1 MKHFNSAKHTFVTIV
16 LILGSMSAVSAQAV
30 EFKGV
35 VGFGMDFGGDVLDS
49 GMYTDGTTWDVR
61 ANKGLALNIGMVMV
75 TGSFETQATVG
86 YKFGGP
92 EAKNGSVTF
101 DVVPVELMEFY
112 RTSNIRMGLGMVYH
126 SSPELVKNAPIGSGS
141 LANGTYKFDNAVGS
155 VVQIGWA
162 PEKLP
167 FSIDLRHTTVNFK
180 QSGVTNAKSINGN
193 VTGLYMSFFF

>member
-1 MKHFNSAKHTFVTIV
+1 
-16 LILGSMSAVSAQAV
+16 
-30 EFKGV
+30 
-35 VGFGMDFGGDVLDS
+35 
-49 GMYTDGTTWDVR
+49 
-61 ANKGLALNIGMVMV
+61 MV

-112 RTSNIRMGLGMVYH
+112 RTSNIRMGLGLVYH
-126 SSPELVKNAPIGSGS
+126 SNPKLVKDTPIGTSG
-141 LANGTYKFDNAVGS
+141 LPNGTYKFDNAVGS
-155 VVQIGWA
+155 VVQVGWA

-167 FSIDLRHTTVNFK
+167 FSIDLRYTTVNFK

-193 VTGLYMSFFF
+193 VTGLYMSYFF